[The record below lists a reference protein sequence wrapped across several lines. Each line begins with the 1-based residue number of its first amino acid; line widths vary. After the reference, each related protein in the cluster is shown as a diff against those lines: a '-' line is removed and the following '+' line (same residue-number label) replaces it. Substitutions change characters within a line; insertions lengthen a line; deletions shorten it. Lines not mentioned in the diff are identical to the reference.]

1 MKAWGVLA
9 AALGAVAASGAVP
22 DDVFTG
28 ANVLGVTRVESAAEY
43 LPLAVAWGA
52 VGASPAAPA
61 ADAFVITANL
71 KDGDELYVY
80 DRAAGRYQVFT
91 LVRDAAGDTW
101 AAARVVHVGTG
112 GAEVATGSAAAEVSL
127 ARGYGAWLH
136 RPGAA
141 ERADKAVYLAGQAES
156 ASVSIT
162 FAAATDSAKFGQTLF
177 GPPAGAAGDFALNGG
192 TIDWSGAGA
201 VKGDEIRL
209 PQTDGTLQTVEYTGT
224 QWVRKYWERSAN
236 GVLRLKRDENPVIPR
251 GQAAWYARKA
261 GNAELTVTWSEK

>member
-9 AALGAVAASGAVP
+9 AALGAVAASGAVA

-52 VGASPAAPA
+52 VGASAAAPA

-141 ERADKAVYLAGQAES
+141 ARADKAVYLAGQAES

-162 FAAATDSAKFGQTLF
+162 FAAATGRAKFGQTLF

-192 TIDWSGAGA
+192 AIDWSGAGA
-201 VKGDEIRL
+201 VRGDEIRL

-224 QWVRKYWERSAN
+224 KWVRKYWERSAN

-261 GNAELTVTWSEK
+261 GNEALTVTWSEK